1 MIVEKERSWEIYFNP
16 FIVLVSKL
24 WPRATTDIL
33 LFNAPS
39 IAPWNNDLQRNAH
52 QRTDII
58 RVFQWN
64 IIELLNTRKKEHSL
78 KQEVTFI
85 FTSHCWRFFFSCP
98 AMSHQECWFR
108 EASRKTWEETSSS
121 SEAHKTV
128 RRRSISLFCSYS
140 YFIDV
145 LFCSCKQASSLKF
158 SSFIWEIKHFSGIK
172 IVSCG
177 DASSAFFL
185 LPCCFKGVSISE
197 KLQVG
202 MRTNFG

>member
-1 MIVEKERSWEIYFNP
+1 MFGLLLFWFFLWTPIILWSSKSYSVF
-16 FIVLVSKL
+16 VLLPLLTFSSTL
-24 WPRATTDIL
+24 LIEFSFTFCQLLPPMWNFIL
-33 LFNAPS
+33 LYRITFTCH
-39 IAPWNNDLQRNAH
+39 LLVL
-52 QRTDII
+52 II
-58 RVFQWN
+58 HLYTF
-64 IIELLNTRKKEHSL
+64 LHLSL
-78 KQEVTFI
+78 
-85 FTSHCWRFFFSCP
+85 
-98 AMSHQECWFR
+98 
-108 EASRKTWEETSSS
+108 
-121 SEAHKTV
+121 
-128 RRRSISLFCSYS
+128 ISLFCS